1 MSLSVSIRKEYKD
14 FVLAVSFESE
24 QGILGFLGA
33 SGCGKSMTLKCI
45 AGIEKPDAG
54 KIILNGVTLFDSEKK
69 INLPPQKRKV
79 GYLFQNFALFP
90 NMTVRENV
98 LCGLCREKD
107 TKKKKLLAAQM
118 IDKMALSGLEGH
130 KPYQLSGGQQQR
142 TALARILVNQ
152 PEILLLDEPFSALDV
167 YLKLQLEN
175 EMRAV
180 LKEFGRDVILVSHS
194 RDEIYR
200 ICSNAA
206 VMENGKILGK
216 GAVKDIFQ
224 NPGSRYGAMLTGCK
238 NIVDAKKTGEY
249 EVYVP
254 AWNMRF
260 ITEQTV
266 EDNLCAIGIRAHA
279 FKPETAENKGK
290 VIFVDEVE
298 EPFEW
303 IVKFRYEGGRE
314 DSEPVWWRISKE
326 NYSGEM
332 PAFLGVSANNIM
344 LLYQ

>member
-1 MSLSVSIRKEYKD
+1 MSLFVSIRKEYKD
-14 FVLAVSFESE
+14 FALAVSFESE

-118 IDKMALSGLEGH
+118 IDKMALGGLEGH

-175 EMRAV
+175 EMRGV

-200 ICSNAA
+200 ICGDVA
-206 VMENGKILGK
+206 VMEKGKILGK

-238 NIVDAKKTGEY
+238 NIVDAKKTGEH
-249 EVYVP
+249 EIYVP
-254 AWNMRF
+254 AWNMHF

-266 EDNLCAIGIRAHA
+266 EENLCAIGIRAHA

-314 DSEPVWWRISKE
+314 DSEPIWWRISKE
-326 NYSGEM
+326 NYSREM